1 MPWKKGQSGNP
12 LGRLPGE
19 KQFADQLRIVLAEP
33 VDKNDPK
40 SVRKLRRI
48 AEKLAECALNG
59 EPWAI
64 SQVADRIDG
73 KATAE
78 IQTEQRHRYVIEAPA
93 QLTREQW
100 IETYSPKPVE
110 CPRPNNN
117 VERAGRSS
125 SRRLATGACSVPR
138 CGRFGCSS
146 RRRLRRSWH
155 GRIRGRFIAASGW
168 AGRKAIC

>member
-1 MPWKKGQSGNP
+1 MAWKKGQSGNP

-78 IQTEQRHRYVIEAPA
+78 VQTEQMHRYVVEMPPK
-93 QLTREQW
+93 LTREQW
-100 IETYSPKPVE
+100 IQEYSPAPPITQSPMDRE
-110 CPRPNNN
+110 
-117 VERAGRSS
+117 A
-125 SRRLATGACSVPR
+125 L
-138 CGRFGCSS
+138 
-146 RRRLRRSWH
+146 
-155 GRIRGRFIAASGW
+155 
-168 AGRKAIC
+168 

>member
-40 SVRKLRRI
+40 SVRKMRRI

-78 IQTEQRHRYVIEAPA
+78 IKTEQTQRYVVEVPP
-93 QLTREQW
+93 QLSERVAAA
-100 IETYSPKPVE
+100 KPTA
-110 CPRPNNN
+110 CLAN
-117 VERAGRSS
+117 GLGTLIYMGSMRS
-125 SRRLATGACSVPR
+125 A
-138 CGRFGCSS
+138 
-146 RRRLRRSWH
+146 
-155 GRIRGRFIAASGW
+155 
-168 AGRKAIC
+168 

>member
-78 IQTEQRHRYVIEAPA
+78 IQTEPMHRYVVEMPPE
-93 QLTREQW
+93 LSREEW
-100 IETYSPKPVE
+100 IQKYSPAPPITPSPVDGE
-110 CPRPNNN
+110 
-117 VERAGRSS
+117 A
-125 SRRLATGACSVPR
+125 L
-138 CGRFGCSS
+138 
-146 RRRLRRSWH
+146 
-155 GRIRGRFIAASGW
+155 
-168 AGRKAIC
+168 

>member
-1 MPWKKGQSGNP
+1 MSWKKGQSGNP

-48 AEKLAECALNG
+48 AEKLVECALNG

-64 SQVADRIDG
+64 AQVADRIDG

-78 IQTEQRHRYVIEAPA
+78 IKTEQTQRYVVDRKS
-93 QLTREQW
+93 TRL
-100 IETYSPKPVE
+100 
-110 CPRPNNN
+110 N
-117 VERAGRSS
+117 SS
-125 SRRLATGACSVPR
+125 HLGISYAVFCL
-138 CGRFGCSS
+138 
-146 RRRLRRSWH
+146 
-155 GRIRGRFIAASGW
+155 
-168 AGRKAIC
+168 KKKKK